1 MIIISTHAPR
11 MIPSEHLSRQRAGMN
26 GIFDLSLVK
35 NISLGKRFEFFDHE
49 IMKLAL
55 IAIGLLCR
63 SPEGAVRMLSSPRC
77 SQAPGSRLLYDLISS
92 REQRGRHI
100 EPEGLRGLQVDHQ
113 LVLGRRLHWEICAR
127 CRRAPVSS
135 SPASAR
141 CAGPPPAPPAE
152 QSNSPCP

>member
-55 IAIGLLCR
+55 IAIGLLACLR
-63 SPEGAVRMLSSPRC
+63 QPVSFMRRVLLRDWHE
-77 SQAPGSRLLYDLISS
+77 PGK
-92 REQRGRHI
+92 
-100 EPEGLRGLQVDHQ
+100 
-113 LVLGRRLHWEICAR
+113 AR
-127 CRRAPVSS
+127 PHRRAFSFPKFKLRNELDPRPGNSGKLPHRV
-135 SPASAR
+135 AR
-141 CAGPPPAPPAE
+141 RRFRGVDLAE
-152 QSNSPCP
+152 IANVPTT

>member
-55 IAIGLLCR
+55 IAIGLLATTGVVYPAC
-63 SPEGAVRMLSSPRC
+63 V
-77 SQAPGSRLLYDLISS
+77 LLRDW
-92 REQRGRHI
+92 H
-100 EPEGLRGLQVDHQ
+100 EPEK
-113 LVLGRRLHWEICAR
+113 AR
-127 CRRAPVSS
+127 PHRRAFSFPKFKL
-135 SPASAR
+135 R
-141 CAGPPPAPPAE
+141 
-152 QSNSPCP
+152 N